1 MSSDLHQQFVRDML
15 TESYEGLDRY
25 DQSILR
31 IEQGQAD
38 REMLNDIFRVIH
50 SLKGTAGC
58 LGFQRIQ
65 RVAHVG
71 ENLLDLLRSGSLLPS
86 QPIAAG
92 LLRLSDALRLQL
104 HAIDSTGAESDADQ
118 TEVVELLQAL
128 KEGRTPATSDRRP
141 TRAASADA
149 AVTSVPPAIESIPA
163 APAPSAAWGL
173 FDDEPAT
180 APAVAPDETPAPA
193 GSWGLFDDAV
203 STEVA
208 PPMPQGSPAP
218 ESVPAPAEPAAT
230 AAAGSPRAGTSSVAA
245 AAISAAAASVRVD
258 VDLLDRLMNLV
269 GELVLTRNQL
279 VQLAQSKKA
288 RSESVTE
295 VSQRLNLITTE
306 LQEGM
311 MKTRMQP
318 IGSVWGKF
326 PRIVR
331 DIAHNLG
338 KQVRLDTFG
347 SETEL
352 DRTIIEAIRDP
363 LTHIVRNSID
373 HGIESPDQRLAAG
386 KPAEGSLMMR
396 AFHEGGQVNIEI
408 VDDGGGIHTDRV
420 RQRALER
427 GLIKPDEAARMSER
441 ELTNLI
447 FAPGFSTAEKVT
459 DVSGRGVGMDV
470 VRTNIEKIGGSVDVQ
485 STRGQGTT
493 LKIKIPLTL
502 AIIPAL
508 VVRTGG
514 QRFAIPQVNLLEL
527 VRLEGAAARE
537 ALEHVYD
544 APVFRLRGSLLP
556 LIFLRRELALGDAA
570 PAGGSALHIVV
581 LQADS
586 RQFGLVVDS
595 VCDTEEIVVKPL
607 SKQLKSIPLYAGAT
621 IMGDGRVAL
630 ILDVFGLAQ
639 HAQVV
644 TENRST
650 ATKSAAGA
658 GEARRDVRQLLVFSA
673 AGRDRL
679 ALPLDAAA
687 RLEEFAPDTIERSGS
702 REAVQYRGRILPL
715 VRLSRLL
722 PGAQSAAQP
731 PTEALQVIVYQ
742 QADRTVGLVVDEIR
756 DIVED
761 EVDIQAGSAG
771 PGILGS
777 AVIQGRITDLVDIPA
792 ILRAAERAA

>member
-15 TESYEGLDRY
+15 TESFEGLDRY

-31 IEQGQAD
+31 IEQGETD

-71 ENLLDLLRSGSLLPS
+71 ENLLDLLRSGSLQPS
-86 QPIAAG
+86 PQIAAG
-92 LLRLSDALRLQL
+92 LLHLSDALRLQL
-104 HAIDSTGAESDADQ
+104 NSIDSSGVESDEDQ
-118 TEVVELLQAL
+118 TEVIELLQAL
-128 KEGRTPATSDRRP
+128 KDGKPAARRAR
-141 TRAASADA
+141 RAAA
-149 AVTSVPPAIESIPA
+149 ESA
-163 APAPSAAWGL
+163 APAPAPAVNPPPPAAAHVEPQAAWGLFEDTPAPVAAPVEAPAPAGAWGL
-173 FDDEPAT
+173 FDDAEPVA
-180 APAVAPDETPAPA
+180 APAPVPVPAAAPAPA
-193 GSWGLFDDAV
+193 P
-203 STEVA
+203 VA
-208 PPMPQGSPAP
+208 ESPA
-218 ESVPAPAEPAAT
+218 SAPA
-230 AAAGSPRAGTSSVAA
+230 
-245 AAISAAAASVRVD
+245 SAAAVAVSAAASSVRVD
-258 VDLLDRLMNLV
+258 VGLLDRLMNLV

-279 VQLAQSKKA
+279 VQLAQTKKA

-311 MKTRMQP
+311 MKTRMQQ
-318 IGSVWGKF
+318 IGTVWGKF

-373 HGIESPDQRLAAG
+373 HGIETPEKRVAAG
-386 KPAEGSLMMR
+386 KPAEGTLMMR

-408 VDDGGGIHTDRV
+408 VDDGGGIAIDKV
-420 RQRALER
+420 RARALER
-427 GLIKPDEAARMSER
+427 GLIKADEAARMTER

-508 VVRTGG
+508 VIRAGG

-527 VRLEGAAARE
+527 VRLDGAAARD
-537 ALEHVYD
+537 ALEHIYD
-544 APVFRLRGSLLP
+544 APVFRLRGNLLP
-556 LIFLRRELALGDAA
+556 LLFLRRELALGEAA
-570 PAGGSALHIVV
+570 QSGNTALNIVV

-586 RQFGLVVDS
+586 RQFGLVVDG

-607 SKQLKSIPLYAGAT
+607 SKQLKSIPVYAGAT
-621 IMGDGRVAL
+621 IMGDGLVAL

-639 HAQVV
+639 RAQVV
-644 TENRST
+644 AENRTS
-650 ATKSAAGA
+650 ATKSGFDAAA
-658 GEARRDVRQLLVFSA
+658 ERRDVRQLLVFSA

-687 RLEEFAPDTIERSGS
+687 RLEEFAPDLVERSGS

-722 PGAQSAAQP
+722 PGASASAKP
-731 PTEALQVIVYQ
+731 ATDALQVIVYQ
-742 QADRTVGLVVDEIR
+742 QADRSVGLVVDEIR

-777 AVIQGRITDLVDIPA
+777 AVIQGRITDLVDVPA

>member
-15 TESYEGLDRY
+15 TESFEGLDRY

-65 RVAHVG
+65 GVAHVG
-71 ENLLDLLRSGSLLPS
+71 ENLLDLLRSGSLQPS
-86 QPIAAG
+86 AAIAEG

-104 HAIDSTGAESDADQ
+104 NSIDSSGAESDEDQ
-118 TEVVELLQAL
+118 SEVIELLQSL
-128 KEGRTPATSDRRP
+128 KDSKPVAKKKRKT
-141 TRAASADA
+141 AAD
-149 AVTSVPPAIESIPA
+149 EA
-163 APAPSAAWGL
+163 APAPKPAAVPIETPAAWGL
-173 FDDEPAT
+173 FDDAPESASPA
-180 APAVAPDETPAPA
+180 APAPVETPAPPGA
-193 GSWGLFDDAV
+193 WGLFEDTPVMA
-203 STEVA
+203 EAAAPVA
-208 PPMPQGSPAP
+208 A
-218 ESVPAPAEPAAT
+218 PAPAAEPSVSAAPAAPENVPSAGNT
-230 AAAGSPRAGTSSVAA
+230 AS

-258 VDLLDRLMNLV
+258 VGLLDRLMNLV

-295 VSQRLNLITTE
+295 VSQRLNLITSE

-311 MKTRMQP
+311 MKTRMQQ
-318 IGSVWGKF
+318 IGTVWGKF

-373 HGIESPDQRLAAG
+373 HGIEAPDKRAAAG
-386 KPAEGSLMMR
+386 KPAEGTLMMR
-396 AFHEGGQVNIEI
+396 AFHEGGQVNIEVI
-408 VDDGGGIHTDRV
+408 DDGGGINTDRV

-427 GLIKPDEAARMSER
+427 GLITAEEATRMSER

-527 VRLEGAAARE
+527 VRLDGAAARE

-544 APVFRLRGSLLP
+544 APVFRLRGQLLP
-556 LIFLRRELALGDAA
+556 LLFLRKELALGDA
-570 PAGGSALHIVV
+570 PPSHGSALNIVV

-586 RQFGLVVDS
+586 RQFGLVVDG

-607 SKQLKSIPLYAGAT
+607 SKQLKGIPVYAGAT
-621 IMGDGRVAL
+621 IMGDGLVAL

-639 HAQVV
+639 RAQVV
-644 TENRST
+644 AENRTT
-650 ATKSAAGA
+650 ATKSAADAA
-658 GEARRDVRQLLVFSA
+658 GERRDVRQLLVFSA

-687 RLEEFAPDTIERSGS
+687 RLEEFAPDMIERSGT

-715 VRLSRLL
+715 VRLSRML
-722 PGAQSAAQP
+722 PGASASPKPA
-731 PTEALQVIVYQ
+731 TDAIQVIVYQ
-742 QADRTVGLVVDEIR
+742 QADRSVGLVVDEIR

-761 EVDIQAGSAG
+761 AVDIEAGSAG

-777 AVIQGRITDLVDIPA
+777 AVIQGRITDLVDVPA
-792 ILRAAERAA
+792 ILRAADRAA

>member
-15 TESYEGLDRY
+15 TESFEGLDRY

-31 IEQGQAD
+31 IEQGQSD

-71 ENLLDLLRSGSLLPS
+71 ENLLDLLRSGALPPS
-86 QPIAAG
+86 PAIAEG
-92 LLRLSDALRLQL
+92 LLRLSDALRLHL
-104 HAIDSTGAESDADQ
+104 DSIDATGAESDADQ
-118 TEVVELLQAL
+118 ADVIELLQAL
-128 KEGRTPATSDRRP
+128 KDGKAPLKRPARVEAET
-141 TRAASADA
+141 AVVASAS
-149 AVTSVPPAIESIPA
+149 TSTADVAPPTVRDSAGSWGLSEDTA
-163 APAPSAAWGL
+163 APQ
-173 FDDEPAT
+173 PA
-180 APAVAPDETPAPA
+180 TPAPEETA
-193 GSWGLFDDAV
+193 VVPGSWGLFDEPV
-203 STEVA
+203 VA
-208 PPMPQGSPAP
+208 
-218 ESVPAPAEPAAT
+218 APATPAVATEPIPASTTAPSSGVEGSAPAVAA
-230 AAAGSPRAGTSSVAA
+230 ALSAAGST
-245 AAISAAAASVRVD
+245 VRVD

-295 VSQRLNLITTE
+295 VSQRLNLITSE

-318 IGSVWGKF
+318 IGTVWGKF

-331 DIAHNLG
+331 DIAHSLG
-338 KQVRLDTFG
+338 KQVRLETFG

-373 HGIESPDQRLAAG
+373 HGIESPEKRVVAG
-386 KPAEGSLMMR
+386 KPPEGTLMMR
-396 AFHEGGQVNIEI
+396 AYHEGGQVNIEI
-408 VDDGGGIHTDRV
+408 VDDGGGIAVDKV

-441 ELTNLI
+441 ELTALI
-447 FAPGFSTAEKVT
+447 FAPGFSTAETVT

-485 STRGQGTT
+485 STRGQGTS

-508 VVRTGG
+508 VVRTAG
-514 QRFAIPQVNLLEL
+514 QRFAIPQANLLEL
-527 VRLEGAAARE
+527 VRLDGAAARD

-544 APVFRLRGSLLP
+544 APVFRLRGHLLP
-556 LIFLRRELALGDAA
+556 LVFLRRELTLGQVP
-570 PAGGSALHIVV
+570 PAGTAALNIVV

-586 RQFGLVVDS
+586 RQFGLVVDG

-607 SKQLKSIPLYAGAT
+607 SKQLKSIPVYAGAT
-621 IMGDGRVAL
+621 IMGDGKVAL
-630 ILDVFGLAQ
+630 ILDVYGLAQ
-639 HAQVV
+639 RAQVV
-644 TENRST
+644 SENRASAGT
-650 ATKSAAGA
+650 AATDDAAS
-658 GEARRDVRQLLVFSA
+658 RRDVRQLLLFSA

-687 RLEEFAPDTIERSGS
+687 RLEEFLPDAIERSGT

-722 PGAQSAAQP
+722 PGAQASPRPAAD
-731 PTEALQVIVYQ
+731 ALQVIVYQ

-761 EVDIQAGSAG
+761 EVDLQVGSSG

-777 AVIQGRITDLVDIPA
+777 AVIQGRITDLLDVPA
-792 ILRAAERAA
+792 ILRAADRAA